1 MTEYADFD
9 ALLGPEAVDDA
20 DDVVLSG
27 GRTVRVRGL
36 SRFEWF
42 LAGKKV
48 PDGDANA
55 FETVLISM
63 GMVAPEMTEKQAEK
77 WRKQPGTYPDVS
89 KVSDAIRRLTGVDEG
104 ADKSDLRE
112 VRSEPE

>member
-9 ALLGPEAVDDA
+9 SLLGPEGADDA
-20 DDVVLSG
+20 DDVTLPSG
-27 GRTVRVRGL
+27 KTVRVRGL

-42 LAGKKV
+42 LAGKKAG
-48 PDGDANA
+48 DGDANA
-55 FETVLISM
+55 FETVMISM
-63 GMVAPEMTEKQAEK
+63 GMVAPALSEKQVER
-77 WRKQPGTYPDVS
+77 WRKKPGTMADLG

-112 VRSEPE
+112 VRGESE